1 MTLSPADLKSIK
13 IVEAASSVTY
23 GGWGTQAHAYM
34 YTCDLMFT

>member
-23 GGWGTQAHAYM
+23 GGWGMQHIRTSTLAI
-34 YTCDLMFT
+34 